1 MSIVAREIH
10 LKSRPD
16 GLPTAANFIT
26 TERTLPQPGA
36 GQLIVRNSFISAT
49 HEMYGVFKRTALLPI
64 LYEFNDFGMSLFDD
78 QLNMLADAPGLPI
91 FVGSLDTCT
100 EATIEAPSSGTS
112 RSKGGI

>member
-1 MSIVAREIH
+1 M
-10 LKSRPD
+10 LDP
-16 GLPTAANFIT
+16 IT
-26 TERTLPQPGA
+26 FA
-36 GQLIVRNSFISAT
+36 VVRNSFISAT

-100 EATIEAPSSGTS
+100 EATIEALGG
-112 RSKGGI
+112 RSQLRPGDVLFNNHPYLTGGQTADAAVIDPIFF